1 MIKEERLWDHLMDLA
16 KVGAAEDPKEGITRL
31 AYTREDDEAKALVT
45 KYMEE
50 AGLEVH
56 EDQVGNL
63 IGKREGKNPDK
74 PGIMIGSHLDTVFQG
89 GKFDGALGV
98 LAGVEVA
105 HALQEE
111 GHPLD
116 RNLEVVAFTDEEG
129 ARFSTGMLGS
139 QAMTGKLEKEV
150 LEKKDKDGILY
161 RDALLEKG
169 YDPENIHR
177 AKREKGSIAAY
188 LEIHIEQAVQLE
200 RKKVS
205 VGIVTGIAGPRWY
218 RFTVLGESG
227 HAGST
232 PMNMRKDPM
241 SAAVKLIQDIENIV
255 SAKENTV
262 GTIGQIEAK
271 PGGINI
277 IPKEVIFTLD
287 LRDSVNSER
296 MAAEQEINESV
307 LKLEKELGVEI
318 VTELLHNLDPVPC
331 DKKIVDTAEKSANEL
346 GIDSI
351 RMISGAAHDAM
362 NMASITSIGMLFIPS
377 YKGLSHRPDEWS
389 DKEDCGNGA
398 KVLYQTVK
406 NLDKKL

>member
-1 MIKEERLWDHLMDLA
+1 LMDLA

>member
-1 MIKEERLWDHLMDLA
+1 M
-16 KVGAAEDPKEGITRL
+16 
-31 AYTREDDEAKALVT
+31 
-45 KYMEE
+45 
-50 AGLEVH
+50 
-56 EDQVGNL
+56 
-63 IGKREGKNPDK
+63 
-74 PGIMIGSHLDTVFQG
+74 
-89 GKFDGALGV
+89 
-98 LAGVEVA
+98 
-105 HALQEE
+105 
-111 GHPLD
+111 
-116 RNLEVVAFTDEEG
+116 
-129 ARFSTGMLGS
+129 
-139 QAMTGKLEKEV
+139 
-150 LEKKDKDGILY
+150 
-161 RDALLEKG
+161 
-169 YDPENIHR
+169 
-177 AKREKGSIAAY
+177 
-188 LEIHIEQAVQLE
+188 E

>member
-1 MIKEERLWDHLMDLA
+1 MIKEDRLWDHLMALA
-16 KVGAAEDPKEGITRL
+16 KIGASKEPKEGITRL
-31 AYTREDDEAKALVT
+31 AYTKEDDEAKALVT

-50 AGLEVH
+50 AGMEVRQD
-56 EDQVGNL
+56 EVGNL
-63 IGKREGKNPDK
+63 IGKRPGKSPDE

-98 LAGVEVA
+98 LSGVEVA

-111 GHPLD
+111 GHQLN

-139 QAMTGKLEKEV
+139 QVVTGKLEANV
-150 LEKKDKDGILY
+150 LDKKDQDGILY
-161 RDALLEKG
+161 REALQEKG
-169 YDPENIHR
+169 FDPEKIHQAR
-177 AKREKGSIAAY
+177 REKGSIAAY
-188 LEIHIEQAVQLE
+188 LEMHIEQAVQLE

-218 RFTVLGESG
+218 RFTVKGESG

-232 PMNMRKDPM
+232 PMHMRKDPM
-241 SAAVKLIQDIENIV
+241 SAAVKLMQAIEEIV
-255 SAKENTV
+255 SARENTV
-262 GTIGQIEAK
+262 GTVGQIEAK

-287 LRDSVNSER
+287 LRDSVDSER
-296 MAAEQEINESV
+296 RAAEKAIKDKV
-307 LKLEKELGVEI
+307 KRLEEDFGVKI
-318 VTELLHNLDPVPC
+318 AMELLHNLDPVLC
-331 DKKIVDTAEKSANEL
+331 DEKIVDTAEESAKEL
-346 GIDSI
+346 GIESL
-351 RMISGAAHDAM
+351 RMVSGAAHDAM

-377 YKGLSHRPDEWS
+377 FKGLSHRPDEWS
-389 DKEDCGNGA
+389 DKKDCGNGA

-406 NLDKKL
+406 NLDRKL